1 MSARY
6 AVAPSRSVSQGVKVL
21 VSGVSSY
28 NDYASIVTWLEGLEL
43 IEFAN
48 VESIRGNTIALNLVA
63 QADATQLAAIIE
75 LNKHLLP
82 VRSPDSV
89 VQLSYQ
95 WQR

>member
-1 MSARY
+1 
-6 AVAPSRSVSQGVKVL
+6 L
-21 VSGVSSY
+21 VSGVSGY
-28 NDYASIVTWLEGLEL
+28 NDYASIVAWLEGLEL

-48 VESIRGNTIALNLVA
+48 VESIRGDTIQLNLVA

-75 LNKHLLP
+75 LNEHLLP
-82 VRSPDSV
+82 VLSHDSA